1 MNARIK
7 IGKKIREIR
16 KSKNL
21 TQEEVSLKSGVKRAT
36 VTNLENGRFDAK
48 LSTIEKIA
56 DSINCDIT
64 IEERK

>member
-56 DSINCDIT
+56 DAINCDIT